1 MIVSQSSCRIKPRA
15 AATGGLRNQGPIPSS
30 QPYVEEPV
38 EASDSETSALIQRAR
53 GGDETA
59 FGALVRANYEPV
71 FRLVFSIV
79 RNEHDARDVCQEVWI
94 AAWRAIA
101 NFRGDARLTTWLH
114 PIAVRRSIDFLRGR
128 RRWIARFLPFLSE
141 DGHEPPGADT
151 TPDPREA
158 AEATERSERF
168 ERAIASLPAKH
179 RAVLA
184 LREIEGLSYEEI
196 ARTMKLRPGTVMSRL
211 HNARRMLARK
221 IGDAS

>member
-1 MIVSQSSCRIKPRA
+1 MGNPGAPSADDPR
-15 AATGGLRNQGPIPSS
+15 
-30 QPYVEEPV
+30 E
-38 EASDSETSALIQRAR
+38 LIQRAR
-53 GGDETA
+53 EGDEAA
-59 FGALVRANYEPV
+59 FGVLVRANYEPI

-101 NFRGDARLTTWLH
+101 EFRGDAKLTTWLH
-114 PIAVRRSIDFLRGR
+114 PIAVRRSIDHLRGKK
-128 RRWIARFLPFLSE
+128 RWLARFLPFLSN
-141 DGHEPPGADT
+141 DGAGPPGTD
-151 TPDPREA
+151 PSPSPREA
-158 AEATERSERF
+158 IEATESFDRF
-168 ERAIASLPAKH
+168 ERAIATLPAKH

-196 ARTMKLRPGTVMSRL
+196 AKTMNLRPGTVMSRL